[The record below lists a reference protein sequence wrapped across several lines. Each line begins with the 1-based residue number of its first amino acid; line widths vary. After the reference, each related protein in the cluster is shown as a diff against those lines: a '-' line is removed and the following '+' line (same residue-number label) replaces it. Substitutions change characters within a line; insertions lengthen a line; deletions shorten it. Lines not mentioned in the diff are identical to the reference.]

1 MQTDSRTAALE
12 GLIRCRRDGAWS
24 GAAMDT
30 IIKKNSLD
38 RREAALASRLCLGVL
53 QNEKL
58 CDYYIDSFCTS
69 KLEPVVRDIL
79 RLGTYQ
85 ILFLDRIPAHAAVSE
100 SVELCRAKGHARA
113 GGLVNAVLRRISEG
127 KLPEIP
133 GEGTAAYLSV
143 RYSHPL
149 WLCEYLCREKGYA
162 FAEAFL
168 ASNNLPAKLSLQV
181 NTLKVGVQDYVR
193 ALERAGIVFRE
204 IGPAGCLELE
214 GGQASSLPGYE
225 EGLFYVQDRA
235 ARTAVEIAAPEPG
248 MKVLDACACP
258 GGKSFAAAIRMH
270 NRGSILSCDIHEK
283 KLGLLENG
291 AKRLGIGIV
300 TAKAMDARTFDP
312 ALENGFDLVIAD
324 VPCSGLGVIAKKPE
338 IRRKEPESL
347 RALPEIQYA
356 ILENLSSYVRPGGI
370 LLYATCTILHEEN
383 EDVVQ
388 RFLNAHDSF
397 AAEGFAAGGISSGSG
412 MYTFWPHTD
421 GTDGFFA
428 ARMRKNS

>member
-1 MQTDSRTAALE
+1 MRAGARTAALE

-24 GAAMDT
+24 GAAMDA
-30 IIKKNSLD
+30 IIKKYSLD

-53 QNEKL
+53 QNETL
-58 CDYYIDSFCTS
+58 CDYYIDSFCNS

-100 SVELCRAKGHARA
+100 SVELCRAKGHFRA

-143 RYSHPL
+143 RCSHPL
-149 WLCEYLCREKGYA
+149 WLCEYMCREKGYA
-162 FAEAFL
+162 FAETFFTA
-168 ASNNLPAKLSLQV
+168 NNLPAKLSLQV

-193 ALERAGIVFRE
+193 ALERAGIGFRE

-214 GGQASSLPGYE
+214 GGQAASLPGYE

-235 ARTAVEIAAPEPG
+235 ARTAVEIAAPEPD

-258 GGKSFAAAIRMH
+258 GGKSFAAAVRMQ

-283 KLGLLENG
+283 KLGLLESG
-291 AKRLGIGIV
+291 AKRLGIDII
-300 TAKAMDARTFDP
+300 TARAMDARMYDP
-312 ALENGFDLVIAD
+312 TLENVFDLVIAD
-324 VPCSGLGVIAKKPE
+324 VPCSGLGVIVKKPE
-338 IRRKEPESL
+338 IRKKEPESL

-356 ILENLSSYVRPGGI
+356 ILENLSRYVKPGGV
-370 LLYATCTILHEEN
+370 LLYATCTILRREN
-383 EDVVQ
+383 EDVAE
-388 RFLNAHDSF
+388 RFLDEHDGF
-397 AAEGFAAGGISSGSG
+397 AAEAFTVGGISAESG
-412 MYTFWPHTD
+412 MYTFWPHID

-428 ARMRKNS
+428 ARLRKKI